1 MNELLAATVC
11 FFVTL
16 TAIATL
22 RPLAIKVDLVDRPGG
37 RKTHHGVVPIVGG
50 LGMFIGIVVGV
61 GLLTPPLEPG
71 APLLSAI
78 GLMVLLGLVDDRFGL
93 SPWTR
98 LPVQLGAAAI
108 AAYGTDT
115 FITTLGN
122 PFGLGEI
129 VLSGVTSQA
138 ITLFMMVSAINAF
151 NMLDGMDGLA
161 GMAAAIGFTALAYMG
176 THIGLPN
183 SPRIAIIVIAA
194 VMAFLVFNAPLV
206 HNNPIRCF
214 MGDAG
219 STFLGLLIAWVCLR
233 VTQSAGTNS
242 LSPITALWLIA
253 LPLYELVWTFTR
265 RLLRGQSP
273 FTADTQH
280 FHHLMVRAGF
290 GVRAAF
296 IMFALLAI
304 ILATTGIIIEF
315 LGAPDSLSFV
325 LLVIGGVLVT
335 GSMHHMEK
343 FIRSIRPSLR
353 RTKHDVGEQDTE
365 AATEHHA

>member
-11 FFVTL
+11 FLITL

-37 RKTHHGVVPIVGG
+37 RKTHHGVVPIIGG

-61 GLLTPPLEPG
+61 GLLEPPLEPG

-98 LPVQLGAAAI
+98 LPVQLVATAI

-129 VLSGVTSQA
+129 VLGGITSQA
-138 ITLFMMVSAINAF
+138 MTLFMMVAAINAF

-161 GMAAAIGFTALAYMG
+161 GMAAAIGFAALGYMG
-176 THIGLPN
+176 ATVGLPN
-183 SPRIAIIVIAA
+183 SPRIATIVIAA
-194 VMAFLVFNAPLV
+194 VLAFLIFNAPLLR
-206 HNNPIRCF
+206 NNPIRCF

-219 STFLGLLIAWVCLR
+219 STFLGLSIAWVCLR
-233 VTQSAGTNS
+233 VTQSAGDRS
-242 LSPITALWLIA
+242 ISPVTALWLIA

-273 FTADTQH
+273 FAADAEH
-280 FHHLMVRAGF
+280 FHHMMVRAGF
-290 GVRAAF
+290 SVRAAF
-296 IMFALLAI
+296 IMFALLAG
-304 ILATTGIIIEF
+304 ILASIGIVTEWLGVADVVSF
-315 LGAPDSLSFV
+315 L
-325 LLVIGGVLVT
+325 LLTASGVLVT
-335 GSMHHMEK
+335 ASMYRIHAIVR
-343 FIRSIRPSLR
+343 FIPYTLR
-353 RTKHDVGEQDTE
+353 RTNHPAVPRESEGVTQ
-365 AATEHHA
+365 HHT